1 MFPTLKRADLPLSLN
16 YINYEENKY
25 LSEVK
30 YLDWTKK
37 TENEIFKLYKKIH
50 IKGISSSKSPTYSSR
65 NDVYQFKK

>member
-37 TENEIFKLYKKIH
+37 TENEIFKLYKKSI
-50 IKGISSSKSPTYSSR
+50 
-65 NDVYQFKK
+65 